1 MPEIRRNANAQ
12 AELKSASSTS
22 DIEGRRDVDWLRQT
36 SSEQD
41 QLKTREHQ
49 EVDALPSTSSQTGYG
64 DVLHHLTLE
73 RSKRSHGQRTTSD
86 LPMRQI
92 LKEKTSEHTTQFADH
107 IYQAN
112 GYLDKMF
119 IPNLRHSNAN
129 AHLQNAIKHLELAN
143 DANQR
148 EQERLAQQR
157 LAGQRMQKPKRYL
170 E

>member
-1 MPEIRRNANAQ
+1 
-12 AELKSASSTS
+12 
-22 DIEGRRDVDWLRQT
+22 
-36 SSEQD
+36 
-41 QLKTREHQ
+41 
-49 EVDALPSTSSQTGYG
+49 
-64 DVLHHLTLE
+64 
-73 RSKRSHGQRTTSD
+73 
-86 LPMRQI
+86 MRQI
-92 LKEKTSEHTTQFADH
+92 LKEKTSEHTTQFTDH